1 MSYQKLNPNRAWT
14 VTPSDFAPLP
24 VYMSE
29 VFTQPL
35 TEDFFFSNLV
45 VSQTTN
51 FVALGVSRG
60 DVVVGTTSGSS
71 ATVTE
76 AISQFGTYQLVL
88 NGEAPFAFSEPY
100 TIYKGNNRGALLYI
114 GVQGDVRV
122 LTAGNDDVTF
132 TGLQAGAF
140 IPVNVIQVFET
151 GTSAENILALY

>member
-29 VFTQPL
+29 VITQPNN
-35 TEDFFFSNLV
+35 TDFFFSGLLI
-45 VSQTTN
+45 SDSIN
-51 FVALGVSRG
+51 FVSVGVSPG
-60 DVVVGTTSGSS
+60 DVVVGAITGSS
-71 ATVTE
+71 ATVVDVYIT
-76 AISQFGTYQLVL
+76 GTLGRIVL
-88 NGEAPFAFSEPY
+88 NGDPGFQMDEPY

-140 IPVNVIQVFET
+140 IPVNVIQVFAT
-151 GTSAENILALY
+151 GTTADNILALY

>member
-35 TEDFFFSNLV
+35 GIDFFFGNLL
-45 VSQTTN
+45 VSQTSD
-51 FVALGVSRG
+51 FVALGVQVG
-60 DVVVGTTSGSS
+60 DVVVGATTGAS
-71 ATVTE
+71 ATVIETR
-76 AISQFGTYQLVL
+76 ALNNTYQITF
-88 NGEAPFAFSEPY
+88 NGESPFSMMEPY
-100 TIYKGNNRGALLYI
+100 TIYKGNNRGGLLYI
-114 GVQGDVRV
+114 GVQGNVRV

-140 IPVNVIQVFET
+140 IPVNVIQVFAT
-151 GTSAENILALY
+151 GTTAADILALY